1 MKQQTARPAPA
12 NYPTWAVISS
22 VGERSAR
29 LNLACKIQENNMTL
43 LHRIKKIE
51 DQTQHLSAGAVLL
64 REPAEDSCREA
75 REAFDTELAKAIEAG
90 HQVVVHTSGKYP
102 CLRIAGVIYE
112 SGAFDAMCA
121 LMAHTPATDGRS
133 KNKLCQIIAEAQGTT
148 LPIVRE
154 VRNGAL

>member
-1 MKQQTARPAPA
+1 
-12 NYPTWAVISS
+12 

-51 DQTQHLSAGAVLL
+51 DQIQPLAAGAILL
-64 REPAEDSCREA
+64 HEPAEDAGKEA

-90 HQVVVHTSGKYP
+90 HQVIVHTSGKYP